1 MMAKTGKQEKTM
13 SEIPAQPPE
22 GLTRGHKKRA
32 RTHQALIEAAMRLYA
47 RKDIGSLTMNEL
59 AEEAGLANG
68 TIYNYFRSKEEVL
81 EAVGIHF
88 ATQLSDRILQLSA
101 SVENGAQRLVI
112 GLRVYILRAY
122 EEFEWAKAVVRVIQL
137 DPGLRAILAA
147 YVGNDLRIGKEQGLF
162 DYADLDTAV
171 DCVCSFG
178 LAAVRAGVERRA
190 AENHDVLV
198 AEMVLRAV
206 GVSPAK
212 ARHYAS
218 LPLPELKVAE
228 AVVAPRRRGRPPKQ
242 PASV

>member
-1 MMAKTGKQEKTM
+1 M
-13 SEIPAQPPE
+13 SDIPMQPAE

-32 RTHQALIEAAMRLYA
+32 RTQQALIDAAMRLYA

-88 ATQLSDRILQLSA
+88 ATQLSERILQLST
-101 SVENGAQRLVI
+101 SVEDGAQRLVI
-112 GLRVYILRAY
+112 GLRVYILRAH
-122 EEFEWAKAVVRVIQL
+122 EESDWAQAVVRVIQL
-137 DPGLRAILAA
+137 DPGLRATLAA

-190 AENHDVLV
+190 ADHHDVLV

-206 GVSPAK
+206 GVSPEK

-218 LPLPELKVAE
+218 LPLPEAKVVEEGVA
-228 AVVAPRRRGRPPKQ
+228 APRRRGRPPRQ
-242 PASV
+242 AL